1 MARRFMPLLSVLLA
15 SCGGGDGSTGASG
28 EAVTTVPAATP
39 SPTPTPAATPAATP
53 TAADASALPTESG
66 ATAIIFAASDLPVR
80 ASPYIVGAATHFS
93 YATLA
98 GYDPDSVAQRFTD
111 SGIRAFREDLYWNAL
126 APDWDVNGAH
136 LPQPLMT
143 FLGKTSARPL
153 YILNNSNA
161 WIPGASPPVADAG
174 QTAFAAYAQHAVAAT
189 TGRDAIYEIWNEWNR
204 TVVRDKPV
212 LVGPGDASDYRASR
226 YYAPLAARATS
237 AIKQVAPSAKVLVG
251 AAGDDPD
258 WQWTL
263 DVLARGAA
271 AQADGVSAH
280 IYNHCANTANRTAS
294 EALGR
299 LTTLHTK
306 IAGANGGRDLPLYV
320 TEWGWPAGTNTCSV
334 SATRIATNVPQFLLH
349 TAALPWVAGSW
360 YYETKDSGIDPTNI
374 QYNFGLY
381 DANYAAKSA
390 QCAFA
395 DASAVIADA
404 KAMAVQSV
412 DTGLTVIRVTTPRGL
427 AIVAWS
433 AVAGRQGRITVGG
446 TAAFTTRTLCG
457 ATGPGSS
464 DRSVAIGEM
473 PVVIDVP
480 NVSRLGVNARLL

>member
-1 MARRFMPLLSVLLA
+1 MARRFVPLLSVLLA
-15 SCGGGDGSTGASG
+15 SCGGGGGSS
-28 EAVTTVPAATP
+28 EAITTVPAAAPT
-39 SPTPTPAATPAATP
+39 STPTSTLAPAATAT
-53 TAADASALPTESG
+53 DASALPTESG
-66 ATAIIFAASDLPVR
+66 ATAIVFAASDLAVR

-93 YATLA
+93 YAALA

-111 SGIRAFREDLYWNAL
+111 SGIRAFREDLFWNAL

-136 LPQPLMT
+136 LPQPLVT
-143 FLGKTSARPL
+143 FLGKSSARPL
-153 YILNNSNA
+153 YILNNGNA
-161 WIPGASPPVADAG
+161 FIPGASPPVADAG

-204 TVVRDKPV
+204 NAVRDQPV
-212 LVGPGDASDYRASR
+212 LVGPGDASDYRASL

-280 IYNHCANTANRTAS
+280 IYNHCASTANRTAT

-306 IAGANGGRDLPLYV
+306 VASANGGRDLPLYV
-320 TEWGWPAGTNTCSV
+320 TEWGWPSGTATCSV
-334 SATRIATNVPQFLLH
+334 AATRIATNVPQFLLH

-360 YYETKDSGIDPTNI
+360 YYETKDSGGDPTNI

-381 DANYAAKSA
+381 DAGYAAKSA
-390 QCAFA
+390 QCSFA

-404 KAMAVQSV
+404 RAMAVQSV
-412 DTGLTVIRVTTPRGL
+412 DNGLTVIRVATPRGL

-446 TAAFTTRTLCG
+446 TPAYTTHTLCQ
-457 ATGPGSS
+457 ATSTGSS
-464 DRSVAIGEM
+464 DRSVTIGEM
-473 PVVIDVP
+473 PVVIEVP

>member
-1 MARRFMPLLSVLLA
+1 MVRRFLPLFSILLA
-15 SCGGGDGSTGASG
+15 SCGGGDGSSAST
-28 EAVTTVPAATP
+28 EAVTTVPAAVP
-39 SPTPTPAATPAATP
+39 SPTPSPAATP
-53 TAADASALPTESG
+53 TAADASALPTEAG

-93 YATLA
+93 YAALA

-136 LPQPLMT
+136 LPPPLVT

-153 YILNNSNA
+153 YILNNGNA
-161 WIPGASPPVADAG
+161 FIPGASPPVADAG
-174 QTAFAAYAQHAVAAT
+174 QTAFAAYAQRAVAAT
-189 TGRDAIYEIWNEWNR
+189 AGRDAIYEIWNEWNR
-204 TVVRDKPV
+204 NVVRDKPV
-212 LVGPGDASDYRASR
+212 MVGPGDALDYRASL
-226 YYAPLAARATS
+226 YYAPLAARATR

-280 IYNHCANTANRTAS
+280 IYNHCASTANRTAS

-299 LTTLHTK
+299 LTLLHSK

-320 TEWGWPAGTNTCSV
+320 TEWGWPAGTNVCAV
-334 SATRIATNVPQFLLH
+334 SAAKIATNVPQFLLH

-360 YYETKDSGIDPTNI
+360 YYETKDSGVDPTNI
-374 QYNFGLY
+374 QHNFGLY

-412 DTGLTVIRVTTPRGL
+412 DNGLTVIRVTTSRGL

-446 TAAFTTRTLCG
+446 TAAYTTRTLCQ
-457 ATGPGSS
+457 ATAAAAS
-464 DRSVAIGEM
+464 DRTLTIGEM
-473 PVVIDVP
+473 PVVIDMP
-480 NVSRLGVNARLL
+480 NASRLGVNARLL